1 MPDATSPERDGGVHA
16 EEPGEEA
23 ARVGG
28 RSVTS
33 VRVRTRP
40 FAPLPQATTPRD
52 EDTSKAAARALRD
65 MVRTCPHH
73 EAPSLTT
80 PPSQPLGGP
89 GGRAPWSVLVERVAS
104 FQTARGSRVSM
115 EVPPAHKLRTPAP
128 SKGVPL
134 TALVCIP
141 RAFPIV

>member
-1 MPDATSPERDGGVHA
+1 MWEVDPSPPSGFD
-16 EEPGEEA
+16 EA
-23 ARVGG
+23 V
-28 RSVTS
+28 
-33 VRVRTRP
+33 
-40 FAPLPQATTPRD
+40 APLPQATTPR
-52 EDTSKAAARALRD
+52 TRTLVAARALRD
-65 MVRTCPHH
+65 MVRTVYH

-80 PPSQPLGGP
+80 DASQPSGGP

-141 RAFPIV
+141 RAFPIVQ